1 MLFTKHPLS
10 LKSFDAMP
18 IGYAKNSATYKCL
31 LINFENDLMEMNAKM
46 ETKDASF
53 FKMIFP
59 YEN

>member
-1 MLFTKHPLS
+1 MS
-10 LKSFDAMP
+10 

-31 LINFENDLMEMNAKM
+31 PINFENDLMEMNTKM
-46 ETKDASF
+46 ETKNASF